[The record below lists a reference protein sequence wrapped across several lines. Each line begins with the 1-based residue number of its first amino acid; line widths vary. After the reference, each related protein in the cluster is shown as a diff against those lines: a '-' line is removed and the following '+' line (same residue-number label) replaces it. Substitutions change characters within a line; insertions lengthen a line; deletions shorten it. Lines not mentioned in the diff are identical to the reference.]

1 MLSIKETGE
10 DQKSI
15 QSTRNSSKLRL
26 LLTQQNQ
33 QKKENYR
40 RLPSSPASASEE
52 AGNEKAIQTKDN
64 LEAIKRTVTAA
75 IATAASAEAADEV
88 ECLLVVNK
96 AEIKTEELPASRTTA
111 SGELSQQG
119 YNEAGAGYDWVL
131 RNNSIAWVSL
141 TCIFFSKNPF
151 FFFLLCLSVDESV
164 FCGCIRI

>member
-40 RLPSSPASASEE
+40 RLPSSPASEE

-75 IATAASAEAADEV
+75 TATATAEAADEV

-131 RNNSIAWVSL
+131 RNDSIA
-141 TCIFFSKNPF
+141 
-151 FFFLLCLSVDESV
+151 
-164 FCGCIRI
+164 

>member
-1 MLSIKETGE
+1 MPSIKEAGE

-40 RLPSSPASASEE
+40 GRLPSSSPASSASEAE

-75 IATAASAEAADEV
+75 TVAAAEAAEEV

-96 AEIKTEELPASRTTA
+96 AEIKTEKLPTSRTTV
-111 SGELSQQG
+111 SGELSQQEG
-119 YNEAGAGYDWVL
+119 YNEDGAGYDWIL
-131 RNNSIAWVSL
+131 RNNSIA
-141 TCIFFSKNPF
+141 
-151 FFFLLCLSVDESV
+151 
-164 FCGCIRI
+164 